1 MSSTTVYVG
10 GRASQCARL
19 HGRPQAAHAFRADTL
34 VHTNIFAKYYADNIT
49 NEDCWWWRSN
59 DGHYHALT
67 HRMTPADREG
77 VESGGHA
84 FATSLDNCACQ

>member
-1 MSSTTVYVG
+1 MMQLGSASIMSVI
-10 GRASQCARL
+10 C
-19 HGRPQAAHAFRADTL
+19 ADTL
-34 VHTNIFAKYYADNIT
+34 VHINIFAKYYADNVT

-59 DGHYHALT
+59 DGYYHALT

-84 FATSLDNCACQ
+84 FAASLDDCALHFDILS